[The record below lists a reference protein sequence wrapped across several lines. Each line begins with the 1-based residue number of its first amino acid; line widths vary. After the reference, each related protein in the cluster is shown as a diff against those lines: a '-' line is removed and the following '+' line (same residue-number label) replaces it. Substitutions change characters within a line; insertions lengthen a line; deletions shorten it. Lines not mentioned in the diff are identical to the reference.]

1 MDTFLLDF
9 KYAMRGL
16 WRGRFFASATT
27 LTLGL
32 GTGVS
37 TALFAVIDAVLL
49 QPLVPDQDRV
59 VLVMKRDVQR
69 GNFPAPLSLQ
79 EFERWRGQTRSF
91 DVVAAVDH
99 AATGPVP
106 LTIDGQA
113 TAVRMSPVSAGVFQ
127 VVSRGAPLYGRGLHA
142 DDERVG
148 ADVVA
153 VVSERFWRRVSG
165 GDPSFVGRRLT
176 WAGGRTLVVIGV
188 APASVDYPLGTDIWA
203 PGATIFDGR
212 AGRFDG
218 RTLFQFELLGRL
230 KRGLTADR
238 ARAELQLIHRRL
250 SDEFPKVFGPMQV
263 AVEPV
268 LDGVVG

>member
-1 MDTFLLDF
+1 MDTFLLDV
-9 KYAMRGL
+9 KYAIRGL

-32 GTGVS
+32 GIGVI

-49 QPLVPDQDRV
+49 QPLLPDQDRV
-59 VLVMKRDVQR
+59 VLVLKRDVQR

-91 DVVAAVDH
+91 DAVAAVDH

-106 LTIDGQA
+106 LMIDGQA
-113 TAVRMSPVSAGVFQ
+113 TAVRMSPVSAGFFQ
-127 VVSRGAPLYGRGLHA
+127 VVSRDAPLYGRWLHA
-142 DDERVG
+142 DDERIG

-176 WAGGRTLVVIGV
+176 WAGDRTLVVTGV
-188 APASVDYPLGTDIWA
+188 APGI
-203 PGATIFDGR
+203 
-212 AGRFDG
+212 
-218 RTLFQFELLGRL
+218 GRL
-230 KRGLTADR
+230 PIGY
-238 ARAELQLIHRRL
+238 
-250 SDEFPKVFGPMQV
+250 
-263 AVEPV
+263 
-268 LDGVVG
+268 